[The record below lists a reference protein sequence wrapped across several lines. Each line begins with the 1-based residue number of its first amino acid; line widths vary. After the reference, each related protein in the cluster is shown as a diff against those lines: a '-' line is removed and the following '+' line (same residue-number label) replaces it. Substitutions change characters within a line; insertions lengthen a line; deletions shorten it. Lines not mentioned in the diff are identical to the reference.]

1 MPHTNLVLPEY
12 SNLVE
17 YGLDANFF
25 VAMHKAHEIANYFGL
40 SRLEDALEKMMAQ
53 KLALKA
59 VDCQES
65 HWSYYTDDNID
76 MESINETLDG
86 FSDDFFD
93 AVSLIYCAEYPNERF
108 RQVLVDFGVRSRF
121 ATLQHGA
128 FREGLRKVTA
138 YGTDILLAT
147 KTDSVGVLW
156 TRPHSCKR
164 CSLKLWEDGRHLIRL
179 YKRDNDAANDGCSSC
194 LLQRTP

>member
-17 YGLDANFF
+17 CGLDANFF

-59 VDCQES
+59 VDSQRNYG
-65 HWSYYTDDNID
+65 SYYGDVVD
-76 MESINETLDG
+76 MERINQTLDG

-93 AVSLIYCAEYPNERF
+93 AVSLIYLAKYPNNDLRK
-108 RQVLVDFGVRSRF
+108 VLVDFGVRSRL
-121 ATLQHGA
+121 ATLHHGA
-128 FREGLRKVTA
+128 FRKGLRKVTT
-138 YGTDILLAT
+138 YGTDILIAT
-147 KTDSVGVLW
+147 KMDGIGAYW
-156 TRPHSCKR
+156 ARPGSCKK
-164 CSLKLWEDGRHLIRL
+164 CSRQLWEDGRHLIHPYTL
-179 YKRDNDAANDGCSSC
+179 NDDAAKHGCSGC
-194 LLQRTP
+194 LDGQVS